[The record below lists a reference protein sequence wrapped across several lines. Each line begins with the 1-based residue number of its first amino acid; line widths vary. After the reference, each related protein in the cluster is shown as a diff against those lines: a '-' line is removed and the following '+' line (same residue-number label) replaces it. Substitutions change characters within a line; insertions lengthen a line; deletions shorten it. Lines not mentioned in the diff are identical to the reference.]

1 MRNPLRGGWYLT
13 FISFGEKIAG
23 GMRKHPWEEKVM
35 RKVKYVKPGIV
46 GGSSV
51 HPC

>member
-1 MRNPLRGGWYLT
+1 
-13 FISFGEKIAG
+13 
-23 GMRKHPWEEKVM
+23 MRKKPWEEDVM